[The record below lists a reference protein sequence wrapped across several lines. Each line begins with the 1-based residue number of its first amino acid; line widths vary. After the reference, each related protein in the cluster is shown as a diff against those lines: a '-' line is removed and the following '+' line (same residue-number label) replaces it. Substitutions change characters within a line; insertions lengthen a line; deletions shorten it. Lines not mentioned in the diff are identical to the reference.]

1 MVTLEGVQKTYPR
14 VSHRGI
20 HQLVNSRDGKWV
32 FWANSIQTSE
42 VHADSPLPI
51 LLLNHHSVGQLF
63 GIKDLLN
70 GFSLFQLVYLY
81 PYCLGVIFGLL
92 PKRLLTWRSL
102 GIHIQLVTYKPRVN
116 P

>member
-1 MVTLEGVQKTYPR
+1 MVTLEGVQKTHSR
-14 VSHRGI
+14 VSHHGI
-20 HQLVNSRDGKWV
+20 HQLVNSRDGKGV
-32 FWANSIQTSE
+32 FRANSIQINE
-42 VHADSPLPI
+42 VHTDSPLPI
-51 LLLNHHSVGQLF
+51 LLLNHHSVSQSL
-63 GIKDLLN
+63 GIKYLLN

-81 PYCLGVIFGLL
+81 YYCLVVIFGLL